1 MGPVAPTEAGA
12 GTAAA
17 RWRSAAAAIAAISVV
32 GIAIGLGMPLLSI
45 ILEQRGYSAS
55 LIGLNS
61 AVAGIVSIAAAPFAV
76 PLAARLGVAR
86 TMLAM
91 IAAGGVSFL
100 GFYFVQSFALWFAL
114 RAVLHMALTVLFI
127 LSEFW
132 IISAAPPQRRG
143 LLLGV
148 YTTCLSLGFALGPL
162 LLARIGSAGFAPFG
176 TAFALVALAAIPVLA
191 ARRESPALAVSG
203 EVRGASFLRYV
214 FLVPAATAAVLV
226 YGAVETGGFALFPVY
241 GTRIGYS
248 EADTALLL
256 TMIGLGNVLF
266 QIPIGMASDRVADRR
281 RLLLACAAVG
291 IAGMV
296 LLPVVQANWWAAAVL
311 LFVWGGVVAGLY
323 TVGFAHLGTRLTGAD
338 LAMANA
344 AFVFCYGIGMLAGP
358 QAIGLGMD
366 AFGPD
371 GFAWTL
377 ALFFGLYIALV
388 VWRLARGA
396 RRA

>member
-12 GTAAA
+12 GAAAA

-191 ARRESPALAVSG
+191 ARRESPALAASG

-296 LLPVVQANWWAAAVL
+296 LLPVVQASWWAAAVL

-377 ALFFGLYIALV
+377 ALFFALYIALV

>member
-1 MGPVAPTEAGA
+1 MGSVAPTDASAGE
-12 GTAAA
+12 AAA

-61 AVAGIVSIAAAPFAV
+61 AVAGIVSIAAAPLAV
-76 PLAARLGVAR
+76 PLAARRGVAR

-91 IAAGGVSFL
+91 IAAGGLSFL
-100 GFYFVQSFALWFAL
+100 GFYFVESFVLWFAL

-132 IISAAPPQRRG
+132 IISAAPPRRRG

-148 YTTCLSLGFALGPL
+148 YTSCLSLGFALGPL
-162 LLARIGSAGFAPFG
+162 LLSRIGSAGFAPFG
-176 TAFALVALAAIPVLA
+176 TAFALIALAAIPIMA
-191 ARRESPALAVSG
+191 ARRESPALAAPG
-203 EVRGASFLRYV
+203 EGRGAPFLRYV

-241 GTRIGYS
+241 GTRIGHS

-256 TMIGLGNVLF
+256 TAIGLGNVLF
-266 QIPIGMASDRVADRR
+266 QIPIGMLSDRIADRR
-281 RLLLACAAVG
+281 RLLLACASVG

-296 LLPVVQANWWAAAVL
+296 LLPAVQASWWATAAL

-323 TVGFAHLGTRLTGAD
+323 TVGFAHLGARLSGAD

-377 ALFFGLYIALV
+377 ALFFGSYIALV
-388 VWRLARGA
+388 VWRLARDA

>member
-12 GTAAA
+12 GEAAA

-32 GIAIGLGMPLLSI
+32 GIAIGMGMPLLSI

-76 PLAARLGVAR
+76 PLAARLGVVR

-100 GFYFVQSFALWFAL
+100 GFYFVQSFVLWFAL

-191 ARRESPALAVSG
+191 ARRESPALTASG
-203 EVRGASFLRYV
+203 EVRGAAFMRYV

-296 LLPVVQANWWAAAVL
+296 LLPVVQASWWAAAAL

-323 TVGFAHLGTRLTGAD
+323 TVGFAHLGARLTGSD

-377 ALFFGLYIALV
+377 ALFFGFYIALV
-388 VWRLARGA
+388 VWRLARDA

>member
-1 MGPVAPTEAGA
+1 MGPVAATETGA
-12 GTAAA
+12 GTPAT

-45 ILEQRGYSAS
+45 ILEQRGYSAT

-61 AVAGIVSIAAAPFAV
+61 AVAGVVSIAAAPFAV

-91 IAAGGVSFL
+91 IAAGGVSFP
-100 GFYFVQSFALWFAL
+100 GFYFVDSFALWFAL

-162 LLARIGSAGFAPFG
+162 LLARIGSAGFAPFAA
-176 TAFALVALAAIPVLA
+176 AFALVALAAIPVLA
-191 ARRESPALAVSG
+191 ARRESPALAAPG
-203 EVRGASFLRYV
+203 RVRGGAFLRYV
-214 FLVPAATAAVLV
+214 FLVPAATAGVLV

-281 RLLLACAAVG
+281 TLLIACAVVGAAGMLLLPA
-291 IAGMV
+291 
-296 LLPVVQANWWAAAVL
+296 VQASWWAAAVL
-311 LFVWGGVVAGLY
+311 LLVWGGVVAGLY
-323 TVGFAHLGTRLTGAD
+323 TVGFAHLGARLSGAD

-377 ALFFGLYIALV
+377 ALFFGVYAALV
-388 VWRLARGA
+388 VWRLARSAG
-396 RRA
+396 RA